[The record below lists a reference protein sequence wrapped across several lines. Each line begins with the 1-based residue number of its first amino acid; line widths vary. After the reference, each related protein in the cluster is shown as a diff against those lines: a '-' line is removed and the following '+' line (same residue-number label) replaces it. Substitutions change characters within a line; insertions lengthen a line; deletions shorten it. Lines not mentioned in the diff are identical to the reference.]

1 MEQLQQLI
9 TTNRPNI
16 TPSSVTTY
24 RSLLN
29 SLFYRHHDKNVP
41 LDLEWFKNESV
52 IEEDINSRKLSSQS
66 TIVASLIALYP
77 MIPKYRE
84 MLLKLSAKYQN
95 TIEKQELTE
104 RQSANWMDYSEI
116 KKLYETQ
123 YKFVKPILSSK
134 EDISQADFMRLQD
147 FLLLALTSGVWVA
160 PRRSADWTNMKVR
173 NVDESKDNY
182 INKNKFVF
190 TEYKTKKTYGTQE
203 VAIPRGLM
211 TILTKYAVHNPY
223 EYLFIDHMGKKIT
236 NVAITRRLNHIFGKN
251 ISTALLR
258 HIYLSNLHANTPKL
272 TDMKQ
277 TASDMGHSVK
287 QQLEY
292 VKHPTATPGKLS
304 S

>member
-1 MEQLQQLI
+1 MERLQQLI

-16 TPSSVTTY
+16 TQGSVKTY
-24 RSLLN
+24 CSLLKTM
-29 SLFYRHHDKNVP
+29 FYRHHDKTVP
-41 LDLEWFKNESV
+41 IDLEWYRNETV
-52 IEEDINSRKLSSQS
+52 IEEDVKSRKLSTQS

-84 MLLKLSAKYQN
+84 MLLKLSAKYQK
-95 TIEKQELTE
+95 TVEKQELTE

-116 KKLYETQ
+116 KKIYDTQ
-123 YKFVKPILSSK
+123 YKFIKPILSSID
-134 EDISQADFMRLQD
+134 DISQADFMRLQD
-147 FLLLALTSGVWVA
+147 FVLLALTSGVWIA

-173 NVDESKDNY
+173 NVDKTKDNY

-190 TEYKTKKTYGTQE
+190 NEYKTKKTYGTQE
-203 VAIPRGLM
+203 VAIPKGLM
-211 TILTKYAVHNPY
+211 TILTKYSVHNPY
-223 EYLFIDHMGKKIT
+223 EYLFVDYMGQKIT
-236 NVAITRRLNHIFGKN
+236 NVDITRRLNHILGRN
-251 ISTALLR
+251 ISTSLLR

-272 TDMKQ
+272 TDMQQ

-292 VKHPTATPGKLS
+292 VKHPTASPSKLS